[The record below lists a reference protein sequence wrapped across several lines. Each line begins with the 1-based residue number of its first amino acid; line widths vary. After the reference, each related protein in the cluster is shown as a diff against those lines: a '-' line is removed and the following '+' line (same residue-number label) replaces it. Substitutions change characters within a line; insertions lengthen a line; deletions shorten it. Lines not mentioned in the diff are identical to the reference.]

1 MSRLMS
7 SRFAEREANPTGGQ
21 GPFVQGGYAGHLS
34 DCAGQLE
41 LNDLAGQQVASASH
55 QAPPSPL
62 AGQLILTELNY
73 HPPGNA
79 TTDGEE
85 FEFVEL
91 TNTGAIPL
99 NLAGFR
105 LSEGIDFAFPV
116 GTVLAPSS
124 YLTLVRNPSA
134 FAARYPAA
142 TYAAAYQGQ
151 LKNSGDHIALLD
163 SNRMIVESRPMACL
177 PSPGRRW
184 QWLHP
189 GAPQPCRFGG

>member
-1 MSRLMS
+1 MAT
-7 SRFAEREANPTGGQ
+7 FATPRPIQPAGKAL
-21 GPFVQGGYAGHLS
+21 FVQGGYAGHLS

-41 LNDLAGQQVASASH
+41 LNDLAGQQVASTSH

-62 AGQLILTELNY
+62 AGQLILTKHLNY
-73 HPPGNA
+73 HPPGNG

-91 TNTGAIPL
+91 TNTGAVLL

-142 TYAAAYQGQ
+142 TYAGAYQGHFRIP
-151 LKNSGDHIALLD
+151 GIA
-163 SNRMIVESRPMACL
+163 SRCWTATE
-177 PSPGRRW
+177 
-184 QWLHP
+184 
-189 GAPQPCRFGG
+189 